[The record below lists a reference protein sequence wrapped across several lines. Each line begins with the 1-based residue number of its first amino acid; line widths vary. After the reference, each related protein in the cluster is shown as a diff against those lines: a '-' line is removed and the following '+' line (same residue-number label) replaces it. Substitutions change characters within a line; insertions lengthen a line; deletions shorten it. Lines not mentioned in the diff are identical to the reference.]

1 MSKSLVIVESP
12 AKAKTINRYL
22 GSGFTVKASMGH
34 IIDLPA
40 KEFGVD
46 IEHDFDPKYVVIK
59 GKQKILKELA
69 AQAQKSNTIYLATDP
84 DREGEAISWHLKNSI
99 CKGKKVLRVLL
110 HEITESSVKTAFNN
124 SSDIKMD
131 KVNAQQ
137 ARRILD
143 RVVGYKIS
151 PILWKTVGKNL
162 SAGRVQSV
170 TVRIIIDRER
180 EIGKF
185 KPEEYW
191 AIIADL
197 KTSAG
202 ENLKAKLSKLKV
214 TNKAQADKIYE
225 DTKNTEFVVS
235 KTNIK
240 TQKRSASPPF
250 TTSRLQQE
258 ASSKLHFSSTRTMR
272 IAQQLY
278 EGVET
283 TKGTTG
289 LITYMRTDSV
299 RISSEAINAV
309 RNYIKNKYG
318 EQYVPSKPNFYK
330 SKKTAQDAHEAIRP
344 TSASRAPETI
354 KKFLTDDQFRLYKL
368 IWNKFVASQMSPSA
382 IQSTIV
388 EIKAGDYIFTT
399 SGSTVLFPG
408 YMAIRENDT
417 KKDELELPLLKEG
430 DILKL
435 LKLLPEQ
442 HFTKPPYRYTEGTL
456 IRTLDEKGIGRP
468 STYAPTIN
476 TIQNRKYVEKIKG
489 FFHPTNIGVL
499 TNSFLIEK
507 FSDILDLKFTAD
519 MESLL
524 DLIENGKKDWLD
536 VLRQFYAHF
545 EKDLIQA
552 ETPEKTNVKCEKCG
566 SSMVIKWRFG
576 KRFYACTAFPKCRQT
591 KAIKNNDPLIKD
603 VSPQET
609 EYKCEKCGSPMLIR
623 TSRGGQFLACSGY
636 PKCKNTKSLDKDGN
650 IVERKPPEESD
661 QVCEKCGSK
670 MVIKTNRRGQKFLA
684 CSGYPKCR
692 NAKPLPKSQS

>member
-1 MSKSLVIVESP
+1 MPKLLVIVESP

-22 GSGFTVKASMGH
+22 GSDFTVKASMGH

-46 IEHDFDPKYVVIK
+46 IEHDFKPKYVVIK

-69 AQAQKSNTIYLATDP
+69 AQAQVASAVYLATDP

-99 CKGKKVLRVLL
+99 CKNKKTLRVLL
-110 HEITESSVKTAFNN
+110 HEITSSSVKDAFNN
-124 SSDIKMD
+124 TLDIKMD

-151 PILWKTVGKNL
+151 PVLWKKVGRNL

-180 EIGKF
+180 EIQKF

-191 AIIADL
+191 SMIADL

-214 TNKAQADKIYE
+214 TNKAQADKIAE
-225 DTKNTEFVVS
+225 NVKNAEFVVS
-235 KTNIK
+235 KVDTK
-240 TQKRSASPPF
+240 TQKRTASPPF
-250 TTSRLQQE
+250 ITSRLQQA
-258 ASSKLHFSSTRTMR
+258 ASSKLRFSSTRTMR

-278 EGVET
+278 EGLET
-283 TKGTTG
+283 GEGTAG

-299 RISSEAINAV
+299 RISAEAINAV

-318 EQYVPSKPNFYK
+318 EQYVPPKPNFYK
-330 SKKTAQDAHEAIRP
+330 SKKGAQDAHEAIRP
-344 TSASRAPETI
+344 TSASRDPETI
-354 KKFLTDDQFRLYKL
+354 KKFLTDDQFKLYKL
-368 IWNKFVASQMSPSA
+368 IWNKFVASQMASA
-382 IQSTIV
+382 VIQSTTA
-388 EIKAGDYIFTT
+388 EIKAGDYIFTA

-408 YMAIRENDT
+408 YMAIHENNT
-417 KKDELELPLLKEG
+417 KEDEPKLPLLKEG

-435 LKLLPEQ
+435 LKLLQEQ
-442 HFTKPPYRYTEGTL
+442 HFTKPPSRYTEGTL

-476 TIQNRKYVEKIKG
+476 TIQNRKYVTKIKG
-489 FFHPTNIGVL
+489 FFHPTNTGVL
-499 TNSFLIEK
+499 TNNFLIEK
-507 FSDILDLKFTAD
+507 FSDILDIKFTAD
-519 MESLL
+519 MESFL
-524 DLIENGKKDWLD
+524 DLIENGKKDWID
-536 VLRQFYAHF
+536 VLNQFYARF
-545 EKDLIQA
+545 EKDLTQA
-552 ETPEKTNVKCEKCG
+552 ETPEKTNMKCEKCG
-566 SSMVIKWRFG
+566 SPMVIKWRFG
-576 KRFYACTAFPKCRQT
+576 RRFYACTAFPKCRQT
-591 KAIKNNDPLIKD
+591 KAIENDDPLIKD
-603 VSPQET
+603 IPPQET
-609 EYKCEKCGSPMLIR
+609 EYKCEKCGSAMLIR
-623 TSRGGQFLACSGY
+623 TYRGRQFLACSGY
-636 PKCKNTKSLDKDGN
+636 PKCKNTKSLDKEGK

-670 MVIKTNRRGQKFLA
+670 MIIKINRRGQKFLA

-692 NAKPLPKSQS
+692 NAKPLPKSNM

>member
-1 MSKSLVIVESP
+1 
-12 AKAKTINRYL
+12 
-22 GSGFTVKASMGH
+22 
-34 IIDLPA
+34 
-40 KEFGVD
+40 
-46 IEHDFDPKYVVIK
+46 
-59 GKQKILKELA
+59 
-69 AQAQKSNTIYLATDP
+69 
-84 DREGEAISWHLKNSI
+84 LKNSI

-151 PILWKTVGKNL
+151 PVLWKTVGKNL

-180 EIGKF
+180 EIEKF

-191 AIIADL
+191 SIIADL
-197 KTSAG
+197 KTSVG
-202 ENLKAKLSKLKV
+202 ENFKAKLSKIKV
-214 TNKAQADKIYE
+214 TNKAQADKISE
-225 DTKNTEFVVS
+225 DTKNAEFVVS
-235 KTNIK
+235 KTGIK

-250 TTSRLQQE
+250 TTSRLQQQ
-258 ASSKLHFSSTRTMR
+258 ASSKLHFSSTRTMK

-283 TKGTTG
+283 TKGTAG

-299 RISSEAINAV
+299 RISAEAISEV

-318 EQYVPSKPNFYK
+318 EQYVPPKPNFYK

-344 TSASRAPETI
+344 TSASRDPEAI
-354 KKFLTDDQFRLYKL
+354 KKFLTDEQFKLYKL
-368 IWNKFVASQMSPSA
+368 IWNKFIASQMAPA
-382 IQSTIV
+382 VIQSTTA
-388 EIKAGDYIFTT
+388 EIKAGDYIFTV

-408 YMAIRENDT
+408 YMAIRGNDT
-417 KKDELELPLLKEG
+417 KEDETKLPLLKEG

-442 HFTKPPYRYTEGTL
+442 HFTKPPFRYTEGTL
-456 IRTLDEKGIGRP
+456 IRVLDEKGIGRP

-476 TIQNRKYVEKIKG
+476 TIQNRKYVIKIKG

-499 TNSFLIEK
+499 TNNFLIEK
-507 FSDILDLKFTAD
+507 FSDILDIKFTAD

-524 DLIENGKKDWLD
+524 DLIESGKKDWID
-536 VLRQFYAHF
+536 VLKQFYVSF
-545 EKDLIQA
+545 KKDLTQA
-552 ETPEKTNVKCEKCG
+552 GTPEKTNIKCEKCG
-566 SSMVIKWRFG
+566 SPMVIKWRFG
-576 KRFYACTAFPKCRQT
+576 KRFYACSAFPKCKQT
-591 KAIKNNDPLIKD
+591 KAIKNDDPLIKE
-603 VSPQET
+603 VLPQET

-636 PKCKNTKSLDKDGN
+636 PKCKNTKSLDKDGK

-670 MVIKTNRRGQKFLA
+670 MLIKTNRRGQKFLA
-684 CSGYPKCR
+684 CGGYPKCR
-692 NAKPLPKSQS
+692 NAKPLPKS